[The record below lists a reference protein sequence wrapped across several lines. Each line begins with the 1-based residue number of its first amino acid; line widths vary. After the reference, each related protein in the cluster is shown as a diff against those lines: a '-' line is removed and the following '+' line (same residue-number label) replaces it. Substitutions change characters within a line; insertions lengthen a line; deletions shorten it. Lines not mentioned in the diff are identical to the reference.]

1 MKIIR
6 PQNNTPTKKQLLDKM
21 TAISQ
26 ECKLYDEPQIK
37 QSDEL
42 LVNDNTYKV
51 KEGEPIINGYICNG
65 QTIELE
71 KVNLNSIV
79 IGAKVTEEE
88 WNSANNTCKDQT
100 IENLMDEIIKQKDDK
115 VQVTI
120 SLTKRQYDLYLKKGG
135 ESWIKKVIT
144 GQKIKKSNRKA

>member
-6 PQNNTPTKKQLLDKM
+6 PQNNIPTKKQLLDKM

-37 QSDEL
+37 QGDDM
-42 LVNDNTYKV
+42 LVDDKTYKV
-51 KEGEPIINGYICNG
+51 KEVEPTENG
-65 QTIELE
+65 
-71 KVNLNSIV
+71 VNL
-79 IGAKVTEEE
+79 
-88 WNSANNTCKDQT
+88 T

-115 VQVTI
+115 IQVTI

-135 ESWIKKVIT
+135 EQWVKKALV
-144 GQKIKKSNRKA
+144 GVKVSKKKKK